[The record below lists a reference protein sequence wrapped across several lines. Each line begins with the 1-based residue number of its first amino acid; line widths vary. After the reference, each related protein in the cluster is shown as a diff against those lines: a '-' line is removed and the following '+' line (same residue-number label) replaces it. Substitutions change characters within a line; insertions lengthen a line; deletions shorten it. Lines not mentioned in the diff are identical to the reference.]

1 MGGMRVRVF
10 AAALEWAIFLV
21 LFPFLLL
28 HPRVRQGIRR
38 RLGLYDGDIVRRP
51 GPRVWLHGASAG
63 DVLGLVPIVRE
74 LKALRPDARVL
85 VSAITDSG
93 ASMAEQRL
101 IASGL
106 ADAVTFLPYDL
117 PGPCRRA
124 IAALRPDVLVLE
136 YTELWPQLIRAASRA
151 GVRLAMTN
159 GRIAPENLGRY
170 RLLFALAGNLLEQ
183 FDVLMMRAEDE
194 AERALQLG
202 APRDRVHVTG
212 NTKFDALAVSVP
224 EAEDEELRAAL
235 GLRGERLWV
244 CGSTHEGEEGPLLD
258 AYAALRREFPD
269 LRLVLA
275 PRYVERSSRVLGAAR
290 ERGLPSRLRSEP
302 GGGEAVVVL
311 DTIGELVRVY
321 QLATLVFVGGSFTRR
336 GGQNILE
343 PAACGKPVL
352 FGPRMENFQDSVQ
365 VLVGRGGL
373 QVRDPIAL
381 LQLMRDLLARP
392 DEIAKLGELAREAVS
407 SVRGASARDARL
419 IAEPLLMARRGLT
432 VFVGPRRALL
442 AKRAV
447 ERGADVLVLDDGL
460 QHHGLARDLDVV
472 VADASNPFGNGRL
485 LPRGPMREPV
495 SALSRVE
502 NGLLW
507 LTRCDLPR
515 DPRVAQLP
523 AWAVLESEYAAS
535 ADLRGKRVFLFAGI
549 ARPASFEATVRAL
562 GAEMA
567 GARWFRDHHR
577 YGAYELSA
585 LRRDAGGALL
595 VTTEKDLVRIEQR
608 EGIAAVPVEVRI
620 RAGEDRLD
628 AALGAIL

>member
-1 MGGMRVRVF
+1 MRVF

-212 NTKFDALAVSVP
+212 NTKFDAL
-224 EAEDEELRAAL
+224 ELRAAL

-258 AYAALRREFPD
+258 AYAALRRDFPD

-275 PRYVERSSRVLGAAR
+275 PRYVERSGRVLGAAR
-290 ERGLPSRLRSEP
+290 ERGLPSRLRSER

-373 QVRDPIAL
+373 QVRDPAAL
-381 LQLMRDLLARP
+381 QRILRDLLGRP
-392 DEIAKLGELAREAVS
+392 EEIRTLGQLARDAVS
-407 SVRGASARDARL
+407 AVRGASARNARL
-419 IAEPLLMARRGLT
+419 IA
-432 VFVGPRRALL
+432 
-442 AKRAV
+442 
-447 ERGADVLVLDDGL
+447 
-460 QHHGLARDLDVV
+460 DLIPEV
-472 VADASNPFGNGRL
+472 VA
-485 LPRGPMREPV
+485 
-495 SALSRVE
+495 
-502 NGLLW
+502 
-507 LTRCDLPR
+507 
-515 DPRVAQLP
+515 
-523 AWAVLESEYAAS
+523 
-535 ADLRGKRVFLFAGI
+535 
-549 ARPASFEATVRAL
+549 
-562 GAEMA
+562 
-567 GARWFRDHHR
+567 
-577 YGAYELSA
+577 
-585 LRRDAGGALL
+585 
-595 VTTEKDLVRIEQR
+595 
-608 EGIAAVPVEVRI
+608 
-620 RAGEDRLD
+620 
-628 AALGAIL
+628 